1 MPRIALFQDYLAQYG
16 GAERV
21 TEAIHRALPDAD
33 LHTTLSVPEKMSNY
47 LQHVKTTTTWMQHL
61 PMKAKLYRH
70 YFLFY
75 PFAVESARLTDY
87 DVVISSCCGYAK
99 GVVRGPKAVHVCYCH
114 NPMRWVW
121 RFPEYMARET
131 FNAPTKFML
140 HTMVQGLKR
149 WEMKAAR
156 RPDYFI
162 ANSHI
167 VARRLKTA
175 FGVDAE
181 VIEPPIE
188 TARFWI
194 SKNVEDYYL
203 VLSRLVSY
211 KRIDLAVHACTQ
223 TGRRLLVIGDGPDR
237 ERLKAMAGPTVTFLG
252 RLSDRAVTRY
262 ASRCR
267 ALIFPGEEDFGMA
280 PLEINAAGRPVIAF
294 GAGGATET
302 VIEQVNGILF
312 REQTVESLID
322 ALERSE
328 IRIWD
333 PATIRKIA
341 QRYDIQLFQE
351 RLLDF
356 LSKVS
361 PVMRDYRQLHR
372 RAG

>member
-21 TEAIHRALPDAD
+21 TEAIHQALPTAD
-33 LHTTLSVPEKMSNY
+33 LHTTLSVPEKMSHY
-47 LQHVKTTTTWMQHL
+47 LRHVETRTTWMQHL
-61 PMKAKLYRH
+61 PAKAKLYRH
-70 YFLFY
+70 YFLLY
-75 PFAVESARLTDY
+75 PFAVESAQLKDY

-99 GVVRGPKAVHVCYCH
+99 GVVKGPKAVHVCYCH

-121 RFPEYMARET
+121 RFPEYMAREA
-131 FNAPTKFML
+131 FSAPTQFML
-140 HTMVQGLKR
+140 QKVIQGLKR
-149 WEMKAAR
+149 WELKAAR

-188 TARFWI
+188 TSRFWI
-194 SKNVEDYYL
+194 SKRIEDYYL

-211 KRIDLAVHACTQ
+211 KRIDLAVQACTR
-223 TGRRLLVIGDGPDR
+223 TGRRLMIIGDGPDR
-237 ERLKAMAGPTVTFLG
+237 ERLKAIAGPTVTFLG
-252 RLSDRAVTRY
+252 RLPDLEVTRY

-280 PLEINAAGRPVIAF
+280 PLEINAAGRPVVAY

-312 REQTVESLID
+312 REQTVESLIE

-328 IRIWD
+328 IRRWD
-333 PATIRKIA
+333 PVSIRRIA
-341 QRYDIQLFQE
+341 QRYDIHLFQE
-351 RLLDF
+351 RLLEF

-361 PVMRDYRQLHR
+361 PVIRDFSLLQR